1 MSSQERGISNFR
13 GSLLNSASFALLTA
27 GILSFSAAQVL
38 KTAQTTNDLRFNLS
52 AVSWWS
58 SLNLHV
64 EKKEIPPLLPAPE
77 LRIASVRS
85 LAHPNHRV
93 KVRRPEARS
102 QLTRQLQGGG
112 RRERLQSILSQFVET
127 ERAIEVASAAAIPAP
142 LEVMV
147 PVQDE
152 ATRLRL
158 IHQSMAI
165 QFRLAM
171 SGQALGSSRSALVLN
186 TQGAPN
192 GSSGPE
198 LSSAVQAL
206 AISPRRDRT
215 PVAQTKAATSDHVEP
230 LLLSGVRVVP
240 SSSVL
245 NPGLPSDVVDSRVGV
260 AIPPFVTLP
269 VLAPVSIQPRV
280 STEAL
285 SIQLQE
291 PQETVF
297 APKTASKAAEIPAPS
312 VPSSPAL
319 TDHEPTVTPAERYS
333 IALSSA
339 ESRSRTAVPVSPLL
353 ALGKLSTP
361 PTVVSTQSDLLAN
374 QVGTS
379 QVGRRSAVKRLVA
392 PVTEQAAH
400 RVETHPTSSHL
411 DSELTPE
418 KGITTAPVRPSLEVV
433 QKSMAGPVRE
443 PVAAV
448 EAFNWKLP
456 VDAKAE
462 VFSWEGSARESTH
475 QWNVTR
481 ATGYWPTL
489 SYQARGPGQV
499 PAALLSANSALLLAA
514 SSGARLQSE
523 AGIVFGFIPAQ
534 QTVQF
539 SGRSEKALYLDGPQG
554 YRAFAF
560 VNAAPGAHILYTNE
574 GAALAIPVLDGKA
587 TFLDLTQLRRHS
599 FSGRVF
605 DAGSRSAKPQ
615 KSVTVKVVGYPGAS
629 ALTDGQ
635 GYFSLENVPT
645 FGDYPIY
652 LETTLGSEFKHRY
665 RVSTNRRGLL
675 GLFRFSAEKI
685 DSWLRQLEG
694 GVSPDSGIVIA
705 AFPQLAA
712 SQDRGSL
719 IAKVR
724 PALKGS
730 SLPPETYTLS
740 PTEHL
745 SEISP
750 LDAQSARSISVQV
763 PEGLNMA
770 QVLHRTSGKV
780 LWSEL
785 VIASPGVVNV
795 LGPY

>member
-64 EKKEIPPLLPAPE
+64 EKKELPPLLPASE
-77 LRIASVRS
+77 LRIASVKS
-85 LAHPNHRV
+85 LAQPKHRAE
-93 KVRRPEARS
+93 RGRS
-102 QLTRQLQGGG
+102 TQRLQSSRLAKGGS
-112 RRERLQSILSQFVET
+112 RRERLQSILSQFAET
-127 ERAIEVASAAAIPAP
+127 ERAIEVASAAAILAPA
-142 LEVMV
+142 EITV

-152 ATRLRL
+152 ATRIRL
-158 IHQSMAI
+158 IHQSMAT

-171 SGQALGSSRSALVLN
+171 TGQGLHSSSPALALN
-186 TQGAPN
+186 TQGATG
-192 GSSGPE
+192 GSSGPGQHG
-198 LSSAVQAL
+198 SGQPL
-206 AISPRRDRT
+206 AISPREDKTQAVESKPVT
-215 PVAQTKAATSDHVEP
+215 PVPVTPAQGEP
-230 LLLSGVRVVP
+230 LLLSRARTTPP
-240 SSSVL
+240 SGLMKSVL
-245 NPGLPSDVVDSRVGV
+245 PSGVLSSQDRVANPPSAALP
-260 AIPPFVTLP
+260 TLA
-269 VLAPVSIQPRV
+269 APVSIQSQAP
-280 STEAL
+280 TEAL
-285 SIQLQE
+285 STQAVALSLDPQLE
-291 PQETVF
+291 VR
-297 APKTASKAAEIPAPS
+297 AEKGTNPVPAP
-312 VPSSPAL
+312 L
-319 TDHEPTVTPAERYS
+319 S
-333 IALSSA
+333 IALSSPG
-339 ESRSRTAVPVSPLL
+339 SFPRTQHPVSPLL
-353 ALGKLSTP
+353 ALGKLMP
-361 PTVVSTQSDLLAN
+361 PVKSMSTQAGLLAS
-374 QVGTS
+374 QDSSRPGTPKS
-379 QVGRRSAVKRLVA
+379 SVKRVVI
-392 PVTEQAAH
+392 PDSEQAAIPM
-400 RVETHPTSSHL
+400 ETQPTPSDL
-411 DSELTPE
+411 DSQNGVSTESLH
-418 KGITTAPVRPSLEVV
+418 PSAEVTGN
-433 QKSMAGPVRE
+433 SLAGPVRE
-443 PVAAV
+443 PVVAV

-462 VFSWEGSARESTH
+462 IFSWEGSAQDSTH

-481 ATGYWPTL
+481 APGYWPTL
-489 SYQARGPGQV
+489 SYQSRSPGQV

-514 SSGARLQSE
+514 SSGARLQNE
-523 AGIVFGFIPAQ
+523 AGIVFGFIPTQ
-534 QTVQF
+534 QSVQF
-539 SGRSEKALYLDGPQG
+539 SGRAEKVLYLDGPRG

-587 TFLDLTQLRRHS
+587 TFLDLTQLHRRS
-599 FSGRVF
+599 FNGRVF

-629 ALTDGQ
+629 ALTDAQ

-665 RVSTNRRGLL
+665 RVNTSRRGALS
-675 GLFRFSAEKI
+675 LFRFSAEKI
-685 DSWLRQLEG
+685 DTWLRQLEG
-694 GVSPDSGIVIA
+694 GVSPDSGIVLA

-719 IAKVR
+719 NAKVR

-745 SEISP
+745 SEVSP
-750 LDAQSARSISVQV
+750 LDAHSARSISVQV

-770 QVLHRTSGKV
+770 QVLHRASGKV